1 MIQVRNYKE
10 SDYMNI
16 NRRHFDKLTYMNFP
30 DPELIAKRFTK
41 GIAYTIE
48 TPEGLVASG
57 GVLPLW
63 KGVGEAW
70 VVTSELVETY
80 PVLFAKT
87 VWRKLYEIIN
97 TNGIERV
104 QTTIHK
110 DHVVSQRWAERMGFK
125 SEGLM
130 KKYLGGEDYYRYAL
144 IKEN

>member
-1 MIQVRNYKE
+1 MIEIRAYTE
-10 SDYMNI
+10 DDYMKI
-16 NRRHFDKLTYMNFP
+16 QRRHFDALTFMNFP
-30 DPELIAKRFTK
+30 KPELVAKKFAK

-48 TPEGLVASG
+48 VPEGLVASG

-80 PVLFAKT
+80 PILFAKT
-87 VWRKLYEIIN
+87 VWKKLYEIIN
-97 TNGIERV
+97 ANGIERV

-110 DHVVSQRWAERMGFK
+110 DHVISQRWAERMGFEN
-125 SEGLM
+125 EGLM

-144 IKEN
+144 IKEM

>member
-1 MIQVRNYKE
+1 MIEIRAYKE
-10 SDYMNI
+10 DDYLNI
-16 NRRHFDKLTYMNFP
+16 QRRHFDALTFMNFP
-30 DPELIAKRFTK
+30 KPELIAKKFTK

-48 TPEGLVASG
+48 APEGLVASG
-57 GVLPLW
+57 GVIPLW

-87 VWRKLYEIIN
+87 VWRKLLEIISA
-97 TNGIERV
+97 NGIERI

-110 DHVVSQRWAERMGFK
+110 DHIVSQRWVERMGFEN
-125 SEGLM
+125 EGLM